1 MGDIGDQYIF
11 EKASLVLQCPPPQC
25 LLHVQWSRM
34 MVYEDIEGIRRIF
47 RIQNGTE
54 VTRGFM
60 LIMEISRKVSICCQ
74 VADVYSNSYDATG
87 M

>member
-1 MGDIGDQYIF
+1 MSDIRDQYIS

-47 RIQNGTE
+47 RIEDGTE
-54 VTRGFM
+54 VTRGFV
-60 LIMEISRKVSICCQ
+60 LFMEISRKTSICCQ
-74 VADVYSNSYDATG
+74 VADAYSNSDDATG
-87 M
+87 I

>member
-1 MGDIGDQYIF
+1 MGDTQVQYIV

-25 LLHVQWSRM
+25 LLHVKWIRM
-34 MVYEDIEGIRRIF
+34 MDEDIEGIRRIF

-54 VTRGFM
+54 VTGGFM
-60 LIMEISRKVSICCQ
+60 LIMEISRKMSVCCQ
-74 VADVYSNSYDATG
+74 VADVYSSSDDATG